1 MIDDPIIPPIDTEIL
16 ADIAG
21 TFCKNIGKIQDN
33 NTINIKNSY
42 LKIGLFASLL
52 ENMYNKTIAIMII

>member
-1 MIDDPIIPPIDTEIL
+1 MQELSKLTTL
-16 ADIAG
+16 FC

-33 NTINIKNSY
+33 NTINIKNRY